1 MVAINRSLRV
11 RKIGRGDDLRVQTS
25 SYKMNKF
32 WGYNVEDDDS
42 ASQHYILTKR
52 VYGKLWLFRLMC
64 TVDIFSKFNKISLS
78 LLGKQLTVFI
88 VNDKIQ
94 AFKQKLGF

>member
-11 RKIGRGDDLRVQTS
+11 KKIGRGDDLRVQTS

-52 VYGKLWLFRLMC
+52 VYFKITKNIVIFKKLRDFIL
-64 TVDIFSKFNKISLS
+64 KI
-78 LLGKQLTVFI
+78 LTTRK
-88 VNDKIQ
+88 NW
-94 AFKQKLGF
+94 

>member
-1 MVAINRSLRV
+1 M
-11 RKIGRGDDLRVQTS
+11 
-25 SYKMNKF
+25 Y
-32 WGYNVEDDDS
+32 
-42 ASQHYILTKR
+42 
-52 VYGKLWLFRLMC
+52 

-94 AFKQKLGF
+94 AFKQKLEF